1 MGIPMRVNKNR
12 TNASLV
18 RDLDSARKAIENL
31 NSRLDALCLS
41 VDRMIARAEKSEKR
55 EEAFL
60 RFLLVV
66 AGFGL
71 GTVGESSK
79 QIIEVLKHVLEVS

>member
-1 MGIPMRVNKNR
+1 MRVKNNR

-18 RDLDSARKAIENL
+18 RDIDLARKAIEDL

-41 VDRMIARAEKSEKR
+41 VDRMITKAEKNEKR

-66 AGFGL
+66 TGFGL
-71 GTVGESSK
+71 GSVGESSK
-79 QIIEVLKHVLEVS
+79 HIIEVLKHVLESAS